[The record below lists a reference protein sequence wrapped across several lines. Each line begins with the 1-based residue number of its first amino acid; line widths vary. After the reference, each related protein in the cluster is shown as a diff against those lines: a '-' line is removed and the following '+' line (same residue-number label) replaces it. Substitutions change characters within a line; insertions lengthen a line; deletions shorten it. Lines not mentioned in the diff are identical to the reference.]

1 MAGTSLPSHAHVV
14 IIGGGVIGCS
24 VAYHLTRLGVQEVV
38 VLERKK
44 LTCGTTWHAA
54 GLLTT
59 LRDTESQTKLAKYTQ
74 ELYDRLEEETGQATG
89 FMRCGSIQIAES
101 PEKAIE
107 MRRGTALARVFGVE
121 NEEISPAQMQEMWPL
136 ADVSDVH
143 AAFYFPKDGR
153 ANPTD
158 VTQALMK
165 GATQKGALL
174 FEDTAVTGILI
185 ENRRA
190 VGVQTERGPLRSE
203 YVVNCGGMWA
213 REIGQMAGVDVP
225 LQAAEHYYLISEPIE
240 GVRKELPILRNPEKA
255 AYVREEPG
263 SKILL
268 GFFEPVAAPWGMEGI
283 PEGFCFDELPPD
295 WDRMEPH
302 IEKAMKRIPALL
314 DVGIRQFFCGPES
327 FTPDH
332 NYLMGEAPNLEN
344 FFVAAGFNSLGIL
357 SGGGVGLV
365 MANWIVDGHPPM
377 DVWDVN
383 LQRTRPFHN
392 NAAFLRDRIV
402 ESLGIAYQHHWPA
415 RQWETGRGVKKSIL
429 HDRLAAAGACF
440 GESAG
445 WERPNWYARPGETP
459 EYEYGWGRPNW
470 FQRSAEE
477 HHAVREGVGVFEQT
491 SFSKLLVQGRDAET
505 TLNRMA
511 TADVATPVGG
521 LVYTQFLNERGGIE
535 ADVTVSRLAEDS
547 FWVITPAF
555 THTHVETWM
564 RRHIPADAH
573 CVVSDVTGAYVM
585 LNLQGP
591 RSREL
596 LAKLTRDDISQ
607 EAFPFGTWREL
618 EVGYQRLRA
627 VRISY
632 SGELG
637 FELYIP
643 TEFALPVYDA
653 LVAEGAGVGLR
664 HCGYHALNTLRIEKG
679 YREWAHDIGP
689 EDTPLEAGLAF
700 TCAWD
705 KAGGFLGREA
715 LLKRRASG
723 RCERRLVQFLLDDPE
738 PQLYHNEPILRDG
751 VLVGSTTSAAYGHT
765 LGGAMALGYV
775 RAENDTPGVDRAFVE
790 SGRFEIEVENRRYPA
805 KASLTPMYDPKN
817 RRIRI

>member
-357 SGGGVGLV
+357 SGGVDATPLVVATEVAIIMLTENTNTQHVVDARNAGVDEFLAKPITAKV
-365 MANWIVDGHPPM
+365 LHSRLLSIVENPRLFVRSPGYIGPDRRYQERAFLGQERRHGAAADTP
-377 DVWDVN
+377 
-383 LQRTRPFHN
+383 QR
-392 NAAFLRDRIV
+392 NAA
-402 ESLGIAYQHHWPA
+402 
-415 RQWETGRGVKKSIL
+415 T
-429 HDRLAAAGACF
+429 
-440 GESAG
+440 
-445 WERPNWYARPGETP
+445 
-459 EYEYGWGRPNW
+459 
-470 FQRSAEE
+470 
-477 HHAVREGVGVFEQT
+477 
-491 SFSKLLVQGRDAET
+491 
-505 TLNRMA
+505 
-511 TADVATPVGG
+511 
-521 LVYTQFLNERGGIE
+521 
-535 ADVTVSRLAEDS
+535 
-547 FWVITPAF
+547 
-555 THTHVETWM
+555 
-564 RRHIPADAH
+564 
-573 CVVSDVTGAYVM
+573 
-585 LNLQGP
+585 P
-591 RSREL
+591 RS
-596 LAKLTRDDISQ
+596 KQ
-607 EAFPFGTWREL
+607 
-618 EVGYQRLRA
+618 
-627 VRISY
+627 
-632 SGELG
+632 
-637 FELYIP
+637 
-643 TEFALPVYDA
+643 
-653 LVAEGAGVGLR
+653 GLKT
-664 HCGYHALNTLRIEKG
+664 GN
-679 YREWAHDIGP
+679 
-689 EDTPLEAGLAF
+689 
-700 TCAWD
+700 
-705 KAGGFLGREA
+705 
-715 LLKRRASG
+715 
-723 RCERRLVQFLLDDPE
+723 
-738 PQLYHNEPILRDG
+738 
-751 VLVGSTTSAAYGHT
+751 
-765 LGGAMALGYV
+765 
-775 RAENDTPGVDRAFVE
+775 
-790 SGRFEIEVENRRYPA
+790 
-805 KASLTPMYDPKN
+805 
-817 RRIRI
+817 

>member
-1 MAGTSLPSHAHVV
+1 MAPRSLPHQAHVV
-14 IIGGGVIGCS
+14 IIGGGVIGAS
-24 VAYHLTRLGVQEVV
+24 IAYHLTRLGVQEVV
-38 VLERKK
+38 VLERRK

-74 ELYDRLEEETGQATG
+74 DLYSRLEEETGQATG
-89 FMRCGSIQIAES
+89 FVRCGSIQIAES
-101 PEKAIE
+101 AEKAIE

-121 NEEISPAQMQEMWPL
+121 NEEISAAQMKEMWPL
-136 ADVSDVH
+136 AEVSDVH
-143 AAFYFPKDGR
+143 AAFYFPNDGR

-165 GATQKGALL
+165 GAAQKGALL
-174 FEDTAVTGILI
+174 FEDTPVTGILI
-185 ENRRA
+185 EGGR
-190 VGVQTERGPLRSE
+190 VCGVETERGPVRSE
-203 YVVNCGGMWA
+203 YVVNCGGIWA
-213 REIGQMAGVDVP
+213 REIGRMAGVHVP

-240 GVRKELPILRNPEKA
+240 GVHNRLPILRNPEKS
-255 AYVREEPG
+255 AYAREEPG
-263 SKILL
+263 GKILL

-283 PEGFCFDELPPD
+283 PESFCFDELPPD
-295 WDRMEPH
+295 WERMEPY
-302 IEKAMKRIPALL
+302 IERAMKRIPALF
-314 DVGIRQFFCGPES
+314 DAGIRQFFCGPEA

-332 NYLMGEAPNLEN
+332 NYLMGEAPNLVN

-365 MANWIVDGHPPM
+365 MSHWIVDGHPPM

-383 LQRTRPFHN
+383 LQRTQPFHN
-392 NAAFLRDRIV
+392 NAAYLRDRIV

-415 RQWETGRGVKKSIL
+415 RQWETARGVKKSIL
-429 HDRLAAAGACF
+429 HDRVAAAGACF

-445 WERPNWYARPGETP
+445 WERPNWYARPGEKA

-477 HHAVREGVGVFEQT
+477 HRAVREGVGVFEQT
-491 SFSKLLVQGRDAET
+491 SFSKLLVQGLDAEA
-505 TLNRMA
+505 TLNHLA
-511 TADVATPVGG
+511 TADVAMPVGSV
-521 LVYTQFLNERGGIE
+521 VYTQFLNQRGGIE
-535 ADVTVSRLAEDS
+535 ADVTVSRLAEAS
-547 FWVITPAF
+547 FLVVTPAF
-555 THTHVETWM
+555 THTHVEAWM
-564 RRHIPADAH
+564 RRRIPEDARC
-573 CVVSDVTGAYVM
+573 CVTDVTAAYAM

-591 RSREL
+591 RSRDVL
-596 LAKLTRDDISQ
+596 QKLTSDDLGN
-607 EAFPFGTWREL
+607 EAFPFGTWRRL
-618 EVGYQRLRA
+618 DAGYQSLVA

-637 FELYIP
+637 FELYVS
-643 TEFALPVYDA
+643 TEYALPVYDA
-653 LVAEGAGVGLR
+653 LVEEGRAFGLR

-705 KAGGFLGREA
+705 KPGGFLGRDAVLRQREA
-715 LLKRRASG
+715 GPPK
-723 RCERRLVQFLLDDPE
+723 RRLVQFLLEDPE

-751 VLVGSTTSAAYGHT
+751 VRVGSTTSAGYGHT
-765 LGGAMALGYV
+765 LGGAVALGYV
-775 RAENDTPGVDRAFVE
+775 RCERGVDRAFVE
-790 SGRFEIEVENRRYPA
+790 SGRFELEVENRRFGA
-805 KASLTPMYDPKN
+805 RASLAPMYDPGH
-817 RRIRI
+817 RRIRL

>member
-1 MAGTSLPSHAHVV
+1 MTQNALPPHAHVV
-14 IIGGGVIGCS
+14 IIGGGVIGAS
-24 VAYHLTRLGVQEVV
+24 IAYHLTRLGVQEVV
-38 VLERKK
+38 VLERKQ

-59 LRDTESQTKLAKYTQ
+59 LRDTESQTKLSKYTQ
-74 ELYDRLEEETGQATG
+74 DLYDRLEEETGQATG
-89 FMRCGSIQIAES
+89 FTRCGSIQIAES

-107 MRRGTALARVFGVE
+107 MRRGTALARVYGVE
-121 NEEISPAQMQEMWPL
+121 NREISASEMQEMWPL

-143 AAFYFPKDGR
+143 AAFYFPRDGR

-165 GATQKGALL
+165 GASQKGALL
-174 FEDTAVTGILI
+174 LENTAVTGILK
-185 ENRRA
+185 EAGR
-190 VGVQTERGPLRSE
+190 VTGVETERGTVRAD
-203 YVVNCGGMWA
+203 YVVNCGGIWG
-213 REIGQMAGVDVP
+213 REIGRMAGVDVP

-240 GVRKELPILRNPEKA
+240 GVHTDLPILRNPEKA
-255 AYVREEPG
+255 AYIREEPG
-263 SKILL
+263 QKILL
-268 GFFEPVAAPWGMEGI
+268 GFFEPVAAPWGMDGI
-283 PEGFCFDELPPD
+283 PKEFAFDELPPD

-302 IEKAMKRIPALL
+302 IEKAMRRVPALY
-314 DVGIRQFFCGPES
+314 DAGIRQFFCGPEA

-332 NYLMGEAPNLEN
+332 NYLMGEAPNLRN

-357 SGGGVGLV
+357 SGGGVGFV
-365 MANWIVDGHPPM
+365 MSHWIVDGHPPM

-392 NAAFLRDRIV
+392 NARYLEDRIV

-415 RQWETGRGVKKSIL
+415 RQWETGRGVKRSIL
-429 HDRLAAAGACF
+429 HDRVAAAGACF

-445 WERPNWYARPGETP
+445 WERPNWYAKAGEP
-459 EYEYGWGRPNW
+459 AVYEYGWGRPNW

-477 HHAVREGVGVFEQT
+477 HRAVREGVGVFEQT
-491 SFSKLLVQGRDAET
+491 SFSKLLVQGPSVET
-505 TLNRMA
+505 DLNPLA
-511 TADVATPVGG
+511 TADLAMPVGE

-535 ADVTVSRLAEDS
+535 ADVTVSRLAEQQ
-547 FWVITPAF
+547 FLVVTPAF
-555 THTHVETWM
+555 THTHVEAWL
-564 RRHIPADAH
+564 RRHLPERA
-573 CVVSDVTGAYVM
+573 VVTDLTGAYAM

-596 LAKLTRDDISQ
+596 LQTLCADALDN
-607 EAFPFGTWREL
+607 EAFPFGAVREL
-618 EVGYQRLRA
+618 EVGYQRLLAMR
-627 VRISY
+627 VSY

-653 LVAEGAGVGLR
+653 LVEQGRAFDLR

-679 YREWAHDIGP
+679 YREWAHDVGP
-689 EDTPLEAGLAF
+689 EDTPLESGLAF

-705 KAGGFLGREA
+705 KARGFLGRDA
-715 LLKRRASG
+715 LLKKRDAG
-723 RCERRLVQFLLDDPE
+723 PYERRLVQFLLEDPE

-751 VLVGSTTSAAYGHT
+751 VMVGATTSAAYGHT

-775 RAENDTPGVDRAFVE
+775 RAEGGQVDRVFVE
-790 SGRFEIEVENRRYPA
+790 SGRFEIEVEDRRYA
-805 KASLTPMYDPKN
+805 ARASLAPMYDPKN
-817 RRIRI
+817 SRIRI